1 MEFKPHAY
9 QEYAIKRV
17 VEQEKVGLFLDM
29 GLGKTV
35 ITLTAIARLL
45 DDFAVGR
52 VLVIAP
58 LRVAQTVWAT
68 EAAKWDHLWHLRV
81 SKILGGEEERMAGLR
96 AAADVYV
103 VNRENVAWLVSACKG
118 DWPFDM
124 VVIDE
129 LSSFKNRS
137 SERFKALR
145 RVLPRVCR
153 LVGLTGTPAPNGL
166 MDLWSQIYLLDQ
178 GKRLGR
184 TLTAYRD
191 AFFTPGKRNGHIVY
205 QWVPKPWAEEEIYKR
220 LDGLCVSMKAAK
232 HLSMPACVRS
242 TVPVLLEEHA
252 MALYRQMEREQVIRL
267 RDQEITAA
275 NAAAAAGK
283 LVQMTGGAVYDEQGG
298 CQQVSQA
305 KLDALC
311 EIIES
316 AQGKPVL
323 VFYQYRHELPRLLK
337 RLKGAQELTGP
348 ADVERWNRGGI
359 PVLLAHPASAGHG
372 LNLQQGGHIMVWY
385 TLTWNLEHYQQ
396 AIGRLHRQGQTETVI
411 VHHLVAAGTIDERI
425 MRVLDGKASIQD
437 AVMEAFEC
445 ETES

>member
-1 MEFKPHAY
+1 MVFFWTWALVY
-9 QEYAIKRV
+9 
-17 VEQEKVGLFLDM
+17 
-29 GLGKTV
+29 GKTV
-35 ITLTAIARLL
+35 ITLTAIKELL
-45 DDFAVGR
+45 DDFAIGR

-68 EAAKWDHLWHLRV
+68 EAAKWDHLRHLRV
-81 SKILGGEEERMAGLR
+81 SRVLGSEEERR
-96 AAADVYV
+96 AALHAVADVYV

-129 LSSFKNRS
+129 LSSFKNRAS
-137 SERFKALR
+137 GRFKALR
-145 RVLPRVCR
+145 RVLPRVRR

-178 GKRLGR
+178 GERLGR

-205 QWVPKPWAEEEIYKR
+205 QWVPKPWAEEEIYRR
-220 LDGLCVSMKAAK
+220 LEGLCVSMKAAK
-232 HLSMPACVRS
+232 HLSMPECVHH

-267 RDQEITAA
+267 KGQEITAA

-283 LVQMTGGAVYDEQGG
+283 LVQMTGGAVYDEQGSF
-298 CQQVSQA
+298 QAVSTA
-305 KLDALC
+305 KLDALE

-323 VFYQYRHELPRLLK
+323 VFYQYRHELPRLLE
-337 RLKGAQELTGP
+337 RLKGAQALSGP
-348 ADVERWNRGGI
+348 ADVERWNRGDI

-396 AIGRLHRQGQTETVI
+396 AVGRLHRQGQKETVI
-411 VHHLVAAGTIDERI
+411 VHHLVAQGTIDERI